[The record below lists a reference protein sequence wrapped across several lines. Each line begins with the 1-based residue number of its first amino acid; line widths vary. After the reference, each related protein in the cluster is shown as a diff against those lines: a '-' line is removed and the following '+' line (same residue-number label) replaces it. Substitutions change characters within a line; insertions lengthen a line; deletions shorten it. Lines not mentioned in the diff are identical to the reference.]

1 MLSEEQLREIEER
14 MNKATPAPWILGH
27 ADTQSLSA
35 AIDWMTKIIL
45 HSSNPDLWCT
55 GVYETDDPD
64 AEFLFTAVTGNGPTS
79 CANADFIAN
88 ARQDNLALLATI
100 RELQA
105 RLDDSEH
112 GFKLALGDS
121 GEYRRQVEELQA
133 RVAELEPDAK
143 LGRMVREMPVEQ
155 RLIHTVYGD
164 WWYGRNV
171 RGEFGAT
178 GASPEAVLEA
188 ARKEQP

>member
-1 MLSEEQLREIEER
+1 M
-14 MNKATPAPWILGH
+14 
-27 ADTQSLSA
+27 
-35 AIDWMTKIIL
+35 
-45 HSSNPDLWCT
+45 
-55 GVYETDDPD
+55 
-64 AEFLFTAVTGNGPTS
+64 
-79 CANADFIAN
+79 
-88 ARQDNLALLATI
+88 
-100 RELQA
+100 
-105 RLDDSEH
+105 
-112 GFKLALGDS
+112 
-121 GEYRRQVEELQA
+121 
-133 RVAELEPDAK
+133 AELEPDAK

>member
-1 MLSEEQLREIEER
+1 MSEDPLEMYYVEIAHAELAELPSYMDDKTTVGEAKNMAIRDLAAALRAER
-14 MNKATPAPWILGH
+14 
-27 ADTQSLSA
+27 
-35 AIDWMTKIIL
+35 
-45 HSSNPDLWCT
+45 
-55 GVYETDDPD
+55 E
-64 AEFLFTAVTGNGPTS
+64 
-79 CANADFIAN
+79 
-88 ARQDNLALLATI
+88 
-100 RELQA
+100 
-105 RLDDSEH
+105 
-112 GFKLALGDS
+112 
-121 GEYRRQVEELQA
+121 

-188 ARKEQP
+188 ARKEIP